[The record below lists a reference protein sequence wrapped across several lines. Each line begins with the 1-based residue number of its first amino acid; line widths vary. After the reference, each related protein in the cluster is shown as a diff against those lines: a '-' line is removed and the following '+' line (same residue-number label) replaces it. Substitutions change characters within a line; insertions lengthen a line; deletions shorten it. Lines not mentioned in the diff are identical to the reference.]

1 VIASETGDLRA
12 ALTMFASASELAT
25 RFGMARLAHDAR
37 LAHAITLARL
47 GRAAE
52 ADVVAA
58 PLATD
63 ESGCPRV
70 DLESNLAFLL
80 LERAEPRLDQALAHA
95 EAAQSQ
101 ACEDPALRATALGN
115 LTAIRLRRGEVA
127 EAENALAEME
137 RLGTKRLVDRLFAL
151 ELAAR
156 LALAKNDRASAARL
170 FDEECALARPFRAS
184 EEEWR
189 CQLGRGEAAKS
200 PSEAIAAFRLAE
212 DALDRSSRNAPLGAG
227 RTSFAADRDAS
238 HRLLIAQ
245 LVAAGRADE
254 ALRESVRPLARSM
267 QALVR
272 SERRERMSDDEKA
285 RLEHA
290 IAAYRRARAEIET
303 TAGDWKLDAAALATK
318 SRERQQRIEEAHR
331 LLDAAIAVP
340 GWAPAAGVTPP
351 KDALALGLLRGPR
364 GPLFIARHGSETR
377 TAREGIDLSTWVA
390 SLEDWMGSASRVLVW
405 SEIEEGIRAQKPVE
419 YVRGWGPRTTDLRGT
434 TALVLADPASN
445 LVHAKEEAAAVS
457 SALRGRGFDV
467 ITPTPDLLG
476 RAQLFHYA
484 GHAQFSP
491 SEDGLETGI
500 ALSSGRLVVG
510 DVLAASRVPA
520 VVVLSACEAAKT
532 ERAIGGMA
540 DAFLAAGSAYVL
552 APTRV
557 VDDAQSAALMTRL
570 YASWPKDG
578 ALDGLAAA
586 LGSGDPLAYRVLS
599 SGW

>member
-1 VIASETGDLRA
+1 
-12 ALTMFASASELAT
+12 
-25 RFGMARLAHDAR
+25 
-37 LAHAITLARL
+37 
-47 GRAAE
+47 
-52 ADVVAA
+52 
-58 PLATD
+58 
-63 ESGCPRV
+63 
-70 DLESNLAFLL
+70 
-80 LERAEPRLDQALAHA
+80 
-95 EAAQSQ
+95 
-101 ACEDPALRATALGN
+101 
-115 LTAIRLRRGEVA
+115 
-127 EAENALAEME
+127 ME

-156 LALAKNDRASAARL
+156 LALAKNDRVSAARL
-170 FDEECALARPFRAS
+170 FDEECALARPFGAS

-189 CQLGRGEAAKS
+189 CQLGRGEAAKT
-200 PSEAIAAFRLAE
+200 PSEAIAALRLAE

-238 HRLLIAQ
+238 HRLLTGQ

-290 IAAYRRARAEIET
+290 VAAYRRARAEIEA
-303 TAGDWKLDAAALATK
+303 TAADWKLDAATLATK
-318 SRERQQRIEEAHR
+318 SRERQQRIEDAHR

-340 GWAPAAGVTPP
+340 VWSPAEGLTPP
-351 KDALALGLLRGPR
+351 KDVLALGLLRGPR
-364 GPLFIARHGSETR
+364 GPLFLARHGGETR
-377 TAREGIDLSTWVA
+377 IGREGIDLETWMA
-390 SLEDWMGSASRVLVW
+390 SLEDWVGSASRILVW
-405 SEIEEGIRAQKPVE
+405 SEIEESIRTRKPVE
-419 YVRGWGPRTTDLRGT
+419 YVRGWGPRATDLRGT

-445 LVHAKEEAAAVS
+445 LVHAKDEAAAVTT
-457 SALRGRGFDV
+457 ALRGRGFEV
-467 ITPTPDLLG
+467 ITQTKTPPDLLG

-484 GHAQFSP
+484 GHARFSP

-510 DVLAASRVPA
+510 DVLAAPRVPA

-570 YASWPKDG
+570 YTSWPKDG